1 MISAFLT
8 ISMAGIFS
16 ASASPIELEQS
27 TLLLIPSAIMMLLLP
42 YLLFVIFK
50 LKRSRQQLRISEHR
64 LKSTVEGSGDT
75 LSWGPRPSMLIRLMV
90 LLNLV
95 LIGCKAL

>member
-42 YLLFVIFK
+42 YLLFIIFK
-50 LKRSRQQLRISEHR
+50 LKRSRKQLRISEHR

-75 LSWGPRPSMLIRLMV
+75 LWDWNIKTGA
-90 LLNLV
+90 N
-95 LIGCKAL
+95 